1 MHGLETTY
9 PMYQNQFYPWMEVN
23 EMAGRNNRPVR
34 REAPAMV
41 KRMVVLLVA
50 DIVPSQSTTFKHRPP
65 VEMCNSM
72 YE

>member
-1 MHGLETTY
+1 MHGLESTY
-9 PMYQNQFYPWMEVN
+9 AMHQNQFYPWMEVN
-23 EMAGRNNRPVR
+23 GMAGRNNRPVH
-34 REAPAMV
+34 REALAMV

-72 YE
+72 YK